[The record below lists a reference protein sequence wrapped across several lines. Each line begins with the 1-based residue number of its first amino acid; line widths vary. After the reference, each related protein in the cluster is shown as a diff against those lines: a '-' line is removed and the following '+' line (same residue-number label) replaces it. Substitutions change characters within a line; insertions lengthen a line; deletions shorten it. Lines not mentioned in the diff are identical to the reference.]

1 MLQPT
6 TVLFLPFDLF
16 GSAGTSAGAE
26 VLAEAFQEMLD
37 DNQRERVPTRAR
49 AYAASVKTQQIT
61 FETPADYQKW
71 RHTARRAA
79 RELFRKGNFL
89 VWITGNHLGVLPV
102 YDELAARKKQ
112 PLVIQLDSHL
122 DIYNLSNSKREP
134 SHGNYLRHC
143 AGPLPPI
150 INVGSREL
158 LLDTKYV
165 KQYFRH
171 VITAPDLALD
181 EANALRQIS
190 AAAQAADAVFVDI
203 DCDAFDPAYFPAT
216 THPQPFGLTPHQVL
230 RVLDAAWSG
239 RLIGLAISE
248 FDPSRDQNDR
258 ALTLLMWLLEY
269 VLLKRYE
276 SKA

>member
-1 MLQPT
+1 
-6 TVLFLPFDLF
+6 
-16 GSAGTSAGAE
+16 
-26 VLAEAFQEMLD
+26 MLD
-37 DNQRERVPTRAR
+37 DNRRERVATRAR
-49 AYAASVKTQQIT
+49 AYAGNVKTRQIT
-61 FETPADYQKW
+61 FETPGDYQKW
-71 RHTARRAA
+71 RQTARRVA
-79 RELFRKGNFL
+79 REVFRERSFL

-122 DIYNLSNSKREP
+122 DIYNLSDCKREP

-150 INVGSREL
+150 INVGSREIL
-158 LLDTKYV
+158 LNANYV

-171 VITAPDLALD
+171 VLSASDLAID
-181 EANALRQIS
+181 EANALRQVS

-203 DCDAFDPAYFPAT
+203 DCDAFDPAFFPAI

-239 RLIGLAISE
+239 RVMGLAISE

-276 SKA
+276 SKT